1 MRIKRM
7 LGKRTVHKIQR
18 VCSVKQKLNMFKA
31 QRVLRSIRMAYFLL
45 PFLLTFPITNRVIA
59 DSAVWQITS
68 GLNSV
73 YLGGTVHL
81 LRPSD
86 YPLPEEYEQAYQN
99 SSQIYFETDLSAMS
113 DLSVQTQMLQQLT
126 YQDGRS
132 LKGVLSNEAYAA
144 LSDYI
149 DEAGV
154 PLMMMEK
161 FKPGMV
167 VSMLQVMEFQRIG
180 FTPEGV
186 DAYFNTRAIS
196 DSKSIGQLE
205 TVMEQIGFL
214 ASMGEG
220 NESEFIL
227 LSLRDLEE
235 TADLMDGMI
244 AAWRLGNNSELAD
257 LFINEMK
264 NEAPELYNSLLRQR
278 NLNWIPQIDQ
288 MLKDNDTEFVLV
300 GAAHLVGDEG
310 LLKLL
315 ELKGYQVTQL

>member
-1 MRIKRM
+1 
-7 LGKRTVHKIQR
+7 
-18 VCSVKQKLNMFKA
+18 
-31 QRVLRSIRMAYFLL
+31 MAYFLL
-45 PFLLTFPITNRVIA
+45 PFLLTFLITNRVIA

-149 DEAGV
+149 EEAGV

-315 ELKGYQVTQL
+315 ELKGYQVIQL

>member
-1 MRIKRM
+1 MRMTYLI
-7 LGKRTVHKIQR
+7 
-18 VCSVKQKLNMFKA
+18 
-31 QRVLRSIRMAYFLL
+31 L
-45 PFLLTFPITNRVIA
+45 PFLLAFSITNRVTA

-68 GLNSV
+68 GSNSV

-99 SSQIYFETDLSAMS
+99 SSRIYFETDLSAMS

-144 LSDYI
+144 LSDYTN
-149 DEAGV
+149 EVGAS
-154 PLMMMEK
+154 LMMMEK

-167 VSMLQVMEFQRIG
+167 VSTLQVMEFYRIG

-186 DAYFNTRAIS
+186 DAYFNARAIS
-196 DSKSIGQLE
+196 DAKFIGQLE

-244 AAWRLGNNSELAD
+244 AAWRSGNNSELAD
-257 LFINEMK
+257 LFVKEMK

-288 MLKDNDTEFVLV
+288 MLRDNGTEFVLV

-315 ELKGYQVTQL
+315 EAKGYQVTQL

>member
-1 MRIKRM
+1 
-7 LGKRTVHKIQR
+7 
-18 VCSVKQKLNMFKA
+18 
-31 QRVLRSIRMAYFLL
+31 MAYFLL
-45 PFLLTFPITNRVIA
+45 PFLLTFPISNRVIA

-126 YQDGRS
+126 YQDGGS

-154 PLMMMEK
+154 PLTMMEK

-186 DAYFNTRAIS
+186 DAYFNARAIS

>member
-7 LGKRTVHKIQR
+7 LGERTVHKIQR

-45 PFLLTFPITNRVIA
+45 PFLLTFLITNRVIA

-186 DAYFNTRAIS
+186 DAYFNARAIS

-315 ELKGYQVTQL
+315 ELKGYQVIQL

>member
-1 MRIKRM
+1 
-7 LGKRTVHKIQR
+7 
-18 VCSVKQKLNMFKA
+18 MFKA

-149 DEAGV
+149 EEAGV

>member
-1 MRIKRM
+1 MRIKRI

-31 QRVLRSIRMAYFLL
+31 QRVLRSIRMAYLIL
-45 PFLLTFPITNRVIA
+45 PFLLTFSITNRVIA

-68 GLNSV
+68 GSNSV

-132 LKGVLSNEAYAA
+132 LKGVLSIEAYAA
-144 LSDYI
+144 LSDYTN
-149 DEAGV
+149 EAGV
-154 PLMMMEK
+154 PLMMLEK

-167 VSMLQVMEFQRIG
+167 VSTLQVMEFRRIG

-186 DAYFNTRAIS
+186 DSYFNTRAIS
-196 DSKSIGQLE
+196 DAKFIGQLE

-244 AAWRLGNNSELAD
+244 AAWRSGNNSELAD
-257 LFINEMK
+257 LFVKEMK
-264 NEAPELYNSLLRQR
+264 NEAPELYNSLIRQR

-288 MLKDNDTEFVLV
+288 MLRDNDTEFVLV

-315 ELKGYQVTQL
+315 EVKGYQVTQL

>member
-1 MRIKRM
+1 
-7 LGKRTVHKIQR
+7 
-18 VCSVKQKLNMFKA
+18 
-31 QRVLRSIRMAYFLL
+31 MAYFLL

-149 DEAGV
+149 EEAGV

-186 DAYFNTRAIS
+186 DAYFNARAIS

>member
-1 MRIKRM
+1 
-7 LGKRTVHKIQR
+7 
-18 VCSVKQKLNMFKA
+18 
-31 QRVLRSIRMAYFLL
+31 MAYFLL

-149 DEAGV
+149 EEAGV

>member
-1 MRIKRM
+1 MTYLI
-7 LGKRTVHKIQR
+7 L
-18 VCSVKQKLNMFKA
+18 S
-31 QRVLRSIRMAYFLL
+31 FLL
-45 PFLLTFPITNRVIA
+45 AFSITNRVTA

-68 GLNSV
+68 GSNSV

-99 SSQIYFETDLSAMS
+99 SSRIYFETDLSAMS

-186 DAYFNTRAIS
+186 DAYFNARAIS

-214 ASMGEG
+214 ASDQSEG
-220 NESEFIL
+220 SN
-227 LSLRDLEE
+227 
-235 TADLMDGMI
+235 
-244 AAWRLGNNSELAD
+244 
-257 LFINEMK
+257 
-264 NEAPELYNSLLRQR
+264 
-278 NLNWIPQIDQ
+278 
-288 MLKDNDTEFVLV
+288 
-300 GAAHLVGDEG
+300 
-310 LLKLL
+310 
-315 ELKGYQVTQL
+315 

>member
-1 MRIKRM
+1 M
-7 LGKRTVHKIQR
+7 LGERTVHKIQR

-45 PFLLTFPITNRVIA
+45 PFLLTFLITNIVIA

-86 YPLPEEYEQAYQN
+86 YPLPQEYEQAYQN

-149 DEAGV
+149 EEAGV

>member
-1 MRIKRM
+1 MTYLI
-7 LGKRTVHKIQR
+7 
-18 VCSVKQKLNMFKA
+18 
-31 QRVLRSIRMAYFLL
+31 L
-45 PFLLTFPITNRVIA
+45 PFLLAFSITNRVTA

-68 GLNSV
+68 GSNSV

-99 SSQIYFETDLSAMS
+99 SSRIYFETDLSAMS

-186 DAYFNTRAIS
+186 DAYFNARAIS

>member
-1 MRIKRM
+1 MRINRI
-7 LGKRTVHKIQR
+7 LGKWKVRKIQK
-18 VCSVKQKLNMFKA
+18 VCNVKQKLNMFKA
-31 QRVLRSIRMAYFLL
+31 QRVLRSIRMAYLIL
-45 PFLLTFPITNRVIA
+45 PFLLTFSITNRVIA

-68 GLNSV
+68 GSNSV

-132 LKGVLSNEAYAA
+132 LKGVLSIEAYAA
-144 LSDYI
+144 LSDYTN
-149 DEAGV
+149 EAGV
-154 PLMMMEK
+154 PLMMLEK

-167 VSMLQVMEFQRIG
+167 VSTLQVMEFRRIG

-196 DSKSIGQLE
+196 DAKFIGQLE

-244 AAWRLGNNSELAD
+244 AAWRSGNNSELAD
-257 LFINEMK
+257 LFVKEMK

-288 MLKDNDTEFVLV
+288 MLRDNDTEFVLV

-315 ELKGYQVTQL
+315 EVKGYQVTQL

>member
-1 MRIKRM
+1 
-7 LGKRTVHKIQR
+7 
-18 VCSVKQKLNMFKA
+18 MFKA

-149 DEAGV
+149 EEAGV

-186 DAYFNTRAIS
+186 DAYFNARAIS